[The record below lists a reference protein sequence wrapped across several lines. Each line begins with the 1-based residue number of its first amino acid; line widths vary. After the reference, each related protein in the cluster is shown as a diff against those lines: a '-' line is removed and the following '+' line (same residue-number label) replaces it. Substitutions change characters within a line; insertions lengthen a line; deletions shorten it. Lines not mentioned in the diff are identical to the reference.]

1 MERLESKTELAPLHH
16 LVVLR
21 PLLPRGRLH
30 LRQIKREP
38 IVEVRVNVARKG
50 NAKGQTGRA
59 LKREEREEM

>member
-1 MERLESKTELAPLHH
+1 MERLKGETDLAPLGL

-38 IVEVRVNVARKG
+38 IVGERVNVARKG
-50 NAKGQTGRA
+50 I
-59 LKREEREEM
+59 REL